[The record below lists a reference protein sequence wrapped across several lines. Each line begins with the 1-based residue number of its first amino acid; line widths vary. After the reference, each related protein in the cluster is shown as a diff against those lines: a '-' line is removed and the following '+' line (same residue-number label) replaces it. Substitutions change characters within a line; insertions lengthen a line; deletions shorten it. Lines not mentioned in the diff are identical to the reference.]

1 MKKKRRSA
9 EQILK
14 ILQEIDASQAQG
26 STVEKACREQG
37 ISDATYYTWRKSY
50 GRMKADQVKR
60 LRELEKENDRLKK
73 VVADLSLDKAILN
86 EALKGNY

>member
-26 STVEKACREQG
+26 STVEKACREQE
-37 ISDATYYTWRKSY
+37 ISDATYYI
-50 GRMKADQVKR
+50 
-60 LRELEKENDRLKK
+60 NP
-73 VVADLSLDKAILN
+73 AIKYMN
-86 EALKGNY
+86 INYKYVTIAA

>member
-26 STVEKACREQG
+26 STVEKACRDQG
-37 ISDATYYTWRKSY
+37 ISDATYYIWRKSY
-50 GRMKADQVKR
+50 GRMRVDQVKR

>member
-1 MKKKRRSA
+1 VKKKRRSA

-14 ILQEIDASQAQG
+14 ILQAIDASQAQG
-26 STVEKACREQG
+26 TTVEKACREQG
-37 ISDATYYTWRKSY
+37 ISDPTYYAWRKSY
-50 GRMKADQVKR
+50 GRMKVDQVKR

>member
-9 EQILK
+9 EEILK
-14 ILQEIDASQAQG
+14 ILHEIDASQAEG

-50 GRMKADQVKR
+50 GRRKASR
-60 LRELEKENDRLKK
+60 
-73 VVADLSLDKAILN
+73 
-86 EALKGNY
+86 

>member
-14 ILQEIDASQAQG
+14 ILQEIDASLVQG
-26 STVEKACREQG
+26 STVEKSCREQG
-37 ISDATYYTWRKSY
+37 ISDATYYTWRKNY
-50 GRMKADQVKR
+50 GRMKVDQVKR
-60 LRELEKENDRLKK
+60 LRALEKENDRLKK

>member
-14 ILQEIDASQAQG
+14 ILQEIDASLVQG
-26 STVEKACREQG
+26 STVEKSCREHV

-50 GRMKADQVKR
+50 GRMKVDQVKR